1 MNRLQFATL
10 LSWADEEGIQGR
22 KRLQKVVFML
32 QQAGCDL
39 NCHYI
44 LHHYGPY
51 SRDVADTCDEMVAAG
66 LIEESQRM
74 GGIQYRYKLAPR
86 TIELLKKSS
95 PDTRL
100 KAFQSKW
107 ISLLKEDLWT
117 LELGSTILYFYQ
129 KNSDWNDAM
138 QKACNFKKKQPETP
152 PNKKALEFAK
162 RMTPSPAVKS

>member
-10 LSWADEEGIQGR
+10 LSWAEEDGVQGR

-32 QQAGCDL
+32 QQIDCDL

-66 LIEESQRM
+66 LVEESQTL
-74 GGIQYRYKLAPR
+74 GSSQYHYKLAPR
-86 TIELLKKSS
+86 TNDLLKKSP
-95 PDTRL
+95 PDPSLATF
-100 KAFQSKW
+100 KDKW
-107 ISLLKEDLWT
+107 ISLLKENLWT

-129 KNSDWNDAM
+129 QKNDWDDAM
-138 QKACNFKKKQPETP
+138 QKACDFKKKKPETS
-152 PNKKALEFAK
+152 KSQKALEFAK
-162 RMTPSPAVKS
+162 QLISPVAPV